1 MARYNR
7 VVSNI
12 ERCFRAFHEKDG
24 VSELTF
30 HTVKQWMNSNTK
42 DGITSAGLANLLRRR
57 SQFRRTRTERK
68 VGTNI
73 TTSFWTMTTL
83 PKEWVVCYTAS
94 GETVVVGHYKT
105 EEEANLAAHVEMCKD
120 YLPGLRVEARTN
132 LADVREGW
140 TVINEPKQQV
150 VD

>member
-12 ERCFRAFHEKDG
+12 EKCFRAFHEKDG

-30 HTVKQWMNSNTK
+30 HTVKHWMNSNTK

-83 PKEWVVCYTAS
+83 PKNV
-94 GETVVVGHYKT
+94 
-105 EEEANLAAHVEMCKD
+105 
-120 YLPGLRVEARTN
+120 
-132 LADVREGW
+132 ADVREGW